1 MRRADLGD
9 TVRIAST
16 PETTAAGYGD
26 RTGTCYGFTTP
37 SLTGVE
43 VIGPGLTDDALN
55 VGFDDGTT
63 AWFDPALVIFLDV
76 NAGQVVLIGDK
87 RLVRASS
94 GEWVEVP
101 ESNATGISPE

>member
-1 MRRADLGD
+1 M
-9 TVRIAST
+9 
-16 PETTAAGYGD
+16 
-26 RTGTCYGFTTP
+26 
-37 SLTGVE
+37 TGVE
-43 VIGPGLTDDALN
+43 VIGPGLIDDALN

-101 ESNATGISPE
+101 ESSGTRISSE